1 MRLEETMDQA
11 AIKPKQAKDATE
23 EVVLEVRN
31 VSKQFPGVLALSNV
45 SLKIKQHE
53 IVGLVGENGAGK
65 STLLKILIGA
75 YQPDEGEI
83 LVRGKPIQIHSVK
96 DATEVGLAMVFQ
108 EQSML
113 PNLTV
118 RENIYLGHEESFSR
132 LGVINW
138 KKMGIEAER
147 QLAKVDLKIDPS
159 TLTYKLSFATR
170 QMVEL
175 ARVMALEDLT
185 QYEPIVI
192 LDEPTTVLEKA
203 EKELLFERIR
213 ALKERASII
222 FVSHHLDEIFEL
234 TDRVYVFKD
243 GKNVAELV
251 TSESNVSQLHRLMVG
266 RELQG
271 EYYRQGKQVKPAEQ
285 VVLSVEHLNK
295 EKDYKDVNFELHQGE
310 IIGFAGVLGSGRE
323 GVCRAIAGV
332 EKPDSG
338 TVNIFGK
345 PLSLGSTSAS
355 IRAGIGYVPQDR
367 GMEGLVLYLS
377 IGPNITLPDM
387 SSVMRRN
394 LLSNKAE
401 RELAEHWIE
410 RMAIKTPGPNAL
422 CLNLS
427 GGNQQKVVLSKWLAT
442 KVKVIVLDHPTRG
455 VDVGAK
461 EEVYELIRELAA
473 QGMSFLLIA
482 DTLEET
488 IGLSNVIFTMK
499 DGEITKVFE
508 APPEN
513 KPMPLDLIEYM
524 M

>member
-1 MRLEETMDQA
+1 METTLMDQTKTQDVA
-11 AIKPKQAKDATE
+11 E

-31 VSKQFPGVLALSNV
+31 VSKAFPGVQALQEV
-45 SLKIKQHE
+45 SLKVKRHE

-75 YQPDEGEI
+75 YQPDEGEV
-83 LVRGKPIQIHSVK
+83 LVRGKPVHPHSVK
-96 DATEVGLAMVFQ
+96 DATDYGLAMVFQ

-132 LGVINW
+132 MGVLNW
-138 KKMGIEAER
+138 KKMDEEARR
-147 QLAKVDLKIDPS
+147 QLAKVNLKVDPG
-159 TLTYKLSFATR
+159 TPTYKLTFATR

-192 LDEPTTVLEKA
+192 LDEPTTVLDKSEV
-203 EKELLFERIR
+203 ELLFSTLESLRQ
-213 ALKERASII
+213 RASII
-222 FVSHHLDEIFEL
+222 FVSHHLEEVL
-234 TDRVYVFKD
+234 EMTDRIYVFKD
-243 GKNVAELV
+243 GSNVAELN
-251 TSESNVSQLHRLMVG
+251 TKDTDVSQIHQLMVG

-271 EYYRQGKQVKPAEQ
+271 EYYRQNKQAVPADN
-285 VVLSVEHLNK
+285 VVLSVENLVK
-295 EKDYKDVNFELHQGE
+295 KGDYQDVNFELHKGE

-323 GVCRAIAGV
+323 AVCRAIAGV

-338 TVNIFGK
+338 VIRIDGK
-345 PLSLGSTSAS
+345 PLSLGSASAS
-355 IRAGIGYVPQDR
+355 IRSGVGYVPQDR
-367 GMEGLVLYLS
+367 GGEGLVLYLS

-387 SSVMRRN
+387 RN
-394 LLSNKAE
+394 VLRYKLLSPRAE
-401 RELAEHWIE
+401 QDLAVSWIK
-410 RMAIKTPGPNAL
+410 RMSIKTPGPNAL

-442 KVKVIVLDHPTRG
+442 KVKVFVLDHPTRG

-461 EEVYELIRELAA
+461 EEVYELIRDLAN
-473 QGMSFLLIA
+473 QGLSFLLIA

-488 IGLSNVIFTMK
+488 IGLSNVVYTMK
-499 DGEITKVFE
+499 DGEITHRFD

-513 KPMPLDLIEYM
+513 KPLPVDLIEYM

>member
-1 MRLEETMDQA
+1 MEQA
-11 AIKPKQAKDATE
+11 AFLDKQAIEVTE
-23 EVVLEVRN
+23 DVVLEVRN
-31 VSKQFPGVLALSNV
+31 LSKHFPGVQALANV
-45 SLKIKQHE
+45 SMQVKRHE

-75 YQPDEGEI
+75 YQPDDGEI
-83 LVRGKPIQIHSVK
+83 FVRGKPIQIHSVK
-96 DATEVGLAMVFQ
+96 EATEVGLAMVFQ

-138 KKMGIEAER
+138 KKMDSEARR
-147 QLAKVDLKIDPS
+147 QLAKVDLDIDPD

-203 EKELLFERIR
+203 EKELLFERVR
-213 ALKERASII
+213 ALKDRASII

-266 RELQG
+266 REIKG
-271 EYYRQGKQVKPAEQ
+271 EYYRQGKQTKAGAD
-285 VVLSVEHLNK
+285 VVLSVEKLSK
-295 EKDYKDVNFELHQGE
+295 QKDYKDVSFELHKGE

-338 TVNIFGK
+338 VVRINEK

-387 SSVMRRN
+387 SSVMRHN

-427 GGNQQKVVLSKWLAT
+427 GGNQQKVVLSKWLAS
-442 KVKVIVLDHPTRG
+442 KVKVFVLDHPTRG

-461 EEVYELIRELAA
+461 EEVYGLIRELAG
-473 QGMSFLLIA
+473 QGISFLLIA

-488 IGLSNVIFTMK
+488 IGLSNVIYTMK
-499 DGEITKVFE
+499 DGEITRRFD